1 MEFSITEAMNGFI
14 IEDKNGDKAV
24 FTFARM
30 QKSNDAPKPTPEQ
43 VSANSDAV
51 ISIIADKKGR
61 NWVRV
66 EALGED
72 FCIATEDI
80 NDRDNMTYDEAME
93 ELKEVGVD
101 TFDRKQG
108 LIIAIYIEQINAKLK
123 EAGGKPFAKDWYVS
137 KELWRP
143 VGSSADCDAYRAW
156 CFNGGN
162 GCFYYGNRSSSTFR
176 SRPVLAYNALLN

>member
-1 MEFSITEAMNGFI
+1 MEFSIKEAINGII
-14 IEDKNGDKAV
+14 IEDKKGDKAV
-24 FTFARM
+24 FTFASM
-30 QKSNDAPKPTPEQ
+30 QKRNEAPKPTPEQ
-43 VSANSDAV
+43 VWANRDAV
-51 ISIIADKKGR
+51 ISIVADKEGR

-80 NDRDNMTYDEAME
+80 NDRNNMTYDEAMK
-93 ELKEVGVD
+93 ELKEAGLD

-108 LIIAIYIEQINAKLK
+108 FIIAIYIEQINAKLK

-143 VGSSADCDAYRAW
+143 VGSSADYHGSYTWFFD
-156 CFNGGN
+156 GGH
-162 GCFYYGNRSSSTFR
+162 GCFDLTNRYNGTFR
-176 SRPVLAYNALLN
+176 SRPVLAYRALVN